1 LRQDF
6 NNRRE
11 EKPLEMF
18 LLFLMAITA
27 TGQIATK
34 TISFSSEKHCQMVV
48 KKVTEK
54 TDKDVKVI
62 ALCIDLG
69 LAH

>member
-1 LRQDF
+1 
-6 NNRRE
+6 
-11 EKPLEMF
+11 MF